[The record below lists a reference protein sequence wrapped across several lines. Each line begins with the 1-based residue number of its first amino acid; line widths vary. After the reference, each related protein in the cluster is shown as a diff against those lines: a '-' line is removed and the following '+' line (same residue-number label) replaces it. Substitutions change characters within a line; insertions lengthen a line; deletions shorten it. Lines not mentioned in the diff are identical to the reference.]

1 MQVEQYNSSNC
12 TIKATSFKRALI
24 HLTTRWE
31 YNLLQVSSVS
41 ILLKKVLNHLHSD
54 QFLNVLASLNIEK
67 VTKINKSVIKDHQLQ
82 KYNFNFFYDLQIF
95 RTVEA
100 FASVFQCAF

>member
-12 TIKATSFKRALI
+12 TIKATSIKRALI

-54 QFLNVLASLNIEK
+54 QFLNVLASINIEK